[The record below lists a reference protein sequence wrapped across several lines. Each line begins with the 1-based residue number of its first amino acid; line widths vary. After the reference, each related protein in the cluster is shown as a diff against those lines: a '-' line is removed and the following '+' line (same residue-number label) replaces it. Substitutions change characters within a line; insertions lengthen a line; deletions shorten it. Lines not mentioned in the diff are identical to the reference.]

1 MTTRDD
7 VRSFLDRLDMP
18 VEQVADDMWVVR
30 TPEAAELVVNYAPPV
45 LLIRVRVMPLPA
57 DAARAGQL
65 SRRLLEYNARDL
77 VHGSYGIEGSDVV
90 LSDALELENLDF
102 NEFRSSVDSLTLA
115 LASHV
120 GALAP
125 FGER

>member
-18 VEQVADDMWVVR
+18 VEPVADDMWLIR
-30 TPEAAELVVNYAPPV
+30 TPEGAELVVNYAPPV
-45 LLIRVRVMPLPA
+45 LLLRVRVMPLPA
-57 DAARAGQL
+57 DQGRAGEL

-77 VHGSYGIEGSDVV
+77 VHGSYGIEGSDIV

-120 GALAP
+120 SALAP

>member
-7 VRSFLDRLDMP
+7 VRSYLDRLDVP
-18 VEQVADDMWVVR
+18 VEQVADDMWVLR
-30 TPEAAELVVNYAPPV
+30 TPEGAELVVNYAPPV
-45 LLIRVRVMPLPA
+45 LLLRVRVMPLPA
-57 DAARAGQL
+57 DEHRAGEV

-77 VHGSYGIEGSDVV
+77 VHGSYGIEGNDVV
-90 LSDALELENLDF
+90 LSDALELDNLDF
-102 NEFRSSVDSLTLA
+102 NEFRSSVDSVTLA

-120 GALAP
+120 SALAP